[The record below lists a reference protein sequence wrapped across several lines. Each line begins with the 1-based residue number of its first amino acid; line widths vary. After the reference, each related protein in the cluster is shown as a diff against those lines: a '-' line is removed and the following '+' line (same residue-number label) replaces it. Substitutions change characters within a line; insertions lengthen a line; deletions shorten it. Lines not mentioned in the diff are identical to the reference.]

1 MRNMSNCSLSFEVAQ
16 NLPTSVA
23 QNLPTSVAKHVTNE
37 EICL

>member
-1 MRNMSNCSLSFEVAQ
+1 MRNMSNCSLSFELAQ

-23 QNLPTSVAKHVTNE
+23 IMFQTVTKPVTNE